1 VKDATCVEVCPVS
14 CIHTTPESPQYYID
28 PEVCIACEQCVL
40 VCPVKAIYLDA
51 DLPEGLAHYEQINAD
66 FFKQNKADVKV
77 VTLAEAHAMIE
88 AAEAFALQNNIKV
101 AVALVDPAGQPVLTA
116 AMEGVADETAKEA
129 LDKAYS
135 SAVMH
140 LPTEELRPNTALP
153 AGFDAGRLVA
163 EAGGFPMV
171 EDISLFGAIGVAGSG
186 EPELD
191 VLCYQAGV
199 AAFKVLRGQ
208 R

>member
-40 VCPVKAIYLDA
+40 VCPVKAIYLDTE
-51 DLPEGLAHYEQINAD
+51 LPQALAHYAQVNAD
-66 FFKQNKADVKV
+66 FFMQNKAEVQV
-77 VTLAEAHAMIE
+77 VTLAEAHFMIE
-88 AAEAFALQNNIKV
+88 AAEDFALQNNIKV
-101 AVALVDPAGQPVLTA
+101 AVALVNPAGQPVLTA
-116 AMEGVADETAKEA
+116 VMDGVSDETAKQA

-140 LPTEELRPNTALP
+140 LPTLELRPNTALP
-153 AGFDAGRLVA
+153 AGFEAERLVT

-186 EPELD
+186 KPELD
-191 VLCYQAGV
+191 VLCYQAAV
-199 AAFKVLRGQ
+199 AAFKALRGQ
-208 R
+208 L